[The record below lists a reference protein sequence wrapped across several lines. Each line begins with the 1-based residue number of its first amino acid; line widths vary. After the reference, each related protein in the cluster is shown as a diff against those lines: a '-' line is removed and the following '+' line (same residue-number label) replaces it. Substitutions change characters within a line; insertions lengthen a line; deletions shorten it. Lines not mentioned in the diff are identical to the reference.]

1 MPKTTDK
8 KFPSENQIRERAYE
22 IYASRG
28 YADGYEIE
36 DWLTAEREL
45 QEFMERQAVTKSDG
59 RATAASPVK
68 PTSNIPSTRADSA
81 TAGQKRA

>member
-1 MPKTTDK
+1 MPKNTDK

-22 IYASRG
+22 IYVSRG

-45 QEFMERQAVTKSDG
+45 QEFMERQAVTKPDG
-59 RATAASPVK
+59 RPSAATPMK
-68 PTSNIPSTRADSA
+68 PTSNIPSTRTDSA
-81 TAGQKRA
+81 TASQKRA